1 MPGPATDPSF
11 TMYLGIDLGTSGV
24 KLLLLDD
31 AQAVVATAD
40 ATVPQ
45 HRPQPTWSEQHPADW
60 WTAVEA
66 AVAQL
71 RAQVPAAWAQVRGIG
86 LSGHMHG
93 AVVLGAQGQVL
104 RTAILW
110 NDGRASAEC
119 AQLEDA
125 VPTSRQITGNLA
137 MPGFTAPKLLWLRTH
152 EPAVFDQIRTVLL
165 PKDWLRLQLTGDAV
179 SDMSDA
185 SGTLWLDV
193 QARAWSPVMLRACGL
208 DVSHMPALAEG
219 NAATGTLR
227 SDVARHWGLGDRV
240 TVAAGA
246 GDNAASAVG
255 VGARTTGQGF
265 VSLGTS
271 GVVFRVTDAFA
282 PATERAVHA
291 FAHALPQRWHHMS
304 VMLSAASAFGW
315 VTRLTGR
322 SDEAQ
327 LSDAVGTLAPGRRAL
342 APLFLPY
349 LSGERTPHNNAA
361 ATGVFM
367 GLRAEHEAADLAYAV
382 MEGVGFGLL
391 DGLSAMRTAGAGQGG
406 AELAGTGTTPPVQA
420 EPVEARVAAGAA
432 DSALALVGGGARSN
446 PWAQLLAS
454 ALGTRLQRPQ
464 GAHAAAALGAA
475 RLAAMACGDDEALW
489 CKPLPA
495 DATFTPQPVQQA
507 LLAERYA
514 RFVALYPALQSQF

>member
-1 MPGPATDPSF
+1 
-11 TMYLGIDLGTSGV
+11 MYLGIDLGTSGV

-40 ATVPQ
+40 AAVPQ

-60 WTAVEA
+60 WAALEA

-104 RTAILW
+104 RPAILW

-255 VGARTTGQGF
+255 VGARTAGQGF

-322 SDEAQ
+322 GDEAQ
-327 LSDAVGTLAPGRRAL
+327 LSDAVGALAPGRRAL

-391 DGLSAMRTAGAGQGG
+391 DGLNAMRTAGAGQGG
-406 AELAGTGTTPPVQA
+406 AELAGTGTTIPVQA
-420 EPVEARVAAGAA
+420 APVEARVAAGAA

-454 ALGTRLQRPQ
+454 ALGTPLQRPQ
-464 GAHAAAALGAA
+464 GAHAAAALGVA
-475 RLAAMACGDDEALW
+475 RLAAMACGGDEALW

-495 DATFTPQPVQQA
+495 DATFTPQPAQQA
-507 LLAERYA
+507 LLADRYA

>member
-1 MPGPATDPSF
+1 
-11 TMYLGIDLGTSGV
+11 
-24 KLLLLDD
+24 
-31 AQAVVATAD
+31 
-40 ATVPQ
+40 
-45 HRPQPTWSEQHPADW
+45 
-60 WTAVEA
+60 
-66 AVAQL
+66 
-71 RAQVPAAWAQVRGIG
+71 
-86 LSGHMHG
+86 
-93 AVVLGAQGQVL
+93 
-104 RTAILW
+104 
-110 NDGRASAEC
+110 
-119 AQLEDA
+119 
-125 VPTSRQITGNLA
+125 

-152 EPAVFDQIRTVLL
+152 EPAVFGQIRTVLL
-165 PKDWLRLQLTGDAV
+165 PKDWLRLQLTGDMA

-193 QARAWSPVMLRACGL
+193 QARAWSPAMLQACGL
-208 DVSHMPALAEG
+208 DTSHMPTLAEG
-219 NAATGTLR
+219 SAPTGTLR
-227 SDVARHWGLGDRV
+227 GDVARRWGLGDGV
-240 TVAAGA
+240 VVAAGA

-255 VGARTTGQGF
+255 VGARMAGQGF

-291 FAHALPQRWHHMS
+291 FAHALPQCWHHMS

-315 VTRLTGR
+315 VARLTGR
-322 SDEAQ
+322 GDEAQ
-327 LSDAVGTLAPGRRAL
+327 LSDAVSVLNTTRQAQ

-391 DGLSAMRTAGAGQGG
+391 DGLNAMRVAGAGQGG
-406 AELAGTGTTPPVQA
+406 A
-420 EPVEARVAAGAA
+420 ARRDDA
-432 DSALALVGGGARSN
+432 ALALVGGGARSN

-454 ALGTRLQRPQ
+454 ALGTPLQRPQ

-475 RLAAMACGDDEALW
+475 RLAAMACGGDEARW
-489 CKPLPA
+489 CQPLPA
-495 DATFTPQPVQQA
+495 DATFVPQPARQA
-507 LLAERYA
+507 LLTERYA

>member
-1 MPGPATDPSF
+1 
-11 TMYLGIDLGTSGV
+11 MYLGIDLGTSGV
-24 KLLLLDD
+24 KLLLLDG
-31 AQAVVATAD
+31 AQTIVATAD
-40 ATVPQ
+40 AAVPQ
-45 HRPQPTWSEQHPADW
+45 YRPQPTWSEQHPADW
-60 WTAVEA
+60 MAAVET
-66 AVAQL
+66 AVAQM
-71 RAQVPAAWAQVRGIG
+71 RSQTPAAWAQVRGVG

-93 AVVLGAQGQVL
+93 AVVLGAQANVL
-104 RTAILW
+104 RPAILW

-119 AQLEDA
+119 AALEQA

-152 EPAVFDQIRTVLL
+152 EPEVFAQIRTVLL

-193 QARAWSPVMLRACGL
+193 QARAWSPAMLQASGL
-208 DVSHMPALAEG
+208 DASQMPLLAEG
-219 NAATGTLR
+219 SAATGTLR
-227 SDVARHWGLGDRV
+227 GDVARRWGLGDGV
-240 TVAAGA
+240 VVAAGA

-322 SDEAQ
+322 GDEAQ
-327 LSDAVGTLAPGRRAL
+327 LSDAVGSMPASRQAH

-367 GLRAEHEAADLAYAV
+367 GLRAEHDATDLAYAV

-391 DGLSAMRTAGAGQGG
+391 DGLNAMRAAQAVRGTATGKS
-406 AELAGTGTTPPVQA
+406 AGTNTAIHAGL
-420 EPVEARVAAGAA
+420 VESRRAPSTA

-454 ALGTRLQRPQ
+454 ALGTPLQRPV

-475 RLAAMACGDDEALW
+475 RLAAMACGGDEAHW
-489 CKPLPA
+489 CQPLPA
-495 DATFTPQPVQQA
+495 DATFTPQPPQQT

>member
-1 MPGPATDPSF
+1 
-11 TMYLGIDLGTSGV
+11 MYLGIDLGTSGV
-24 KLLLLDD
+24 KLLLLDE
-31 AQAVVATAD
+31 VHTVIATAD
-40 ATVPQ
+40 AAVPQ
-45 HRPQPTWSEQHPADW
+45 YRPHPTWSEQHPADW
-60 WTAVEA
+60 LAAVEA

-104 RTAILW
+104 RPAILW

-119 AQLEDA
+119 ALLEQA
-125 VPTSRQITGNLA
+125 VPTARQITGNLA

-152 EPAVFDQIRTVLL
+152 EPAVFAQIRTVLL
-165 PKDWLRLQLTGDAV
+165 PKDWLRLQLTGTAV

-193 QARAWSPVMLRACGL
+193 QARAWSPAMLQACGL
-208 DVSHMPALAEG
+208 DTSHMPALAEG
-219 NAATGTLR
+219 NAPTGTLLG
-227 SDVARHWGLGDRV
+227 DVARRWGLSEGV
-240 TVAAGA
+240 VVAAGA

-255 VGARTTGQGF
+255 VGARTAGQGF

-291 FAHALPQRWHHMS
+291 FAHALPQRWHHMA

-327 LSDAVGTLAPGRRAL
+327 LSDAVGAL
-342 APLFLPY
+342 STARQAQAPLFLPY
-349 LSGERTPHNNAA
+349 LSGERTPHNNTA

-367 GLRAEHEAADLAYAV
+367 GLRAEHDAADLAYAV

-391 DGLSAMRTAGAGQGG
+391 DGLNAMRAAGAGQGRASSDVG
-406 AELAGTGTTPPVQA
+406 A
-420 EPVEARVAAGAA
+420 
-432 DSALALVGGGARSN
+432 ALALVGGGARSN

-454 ALGTRLQRPQ
+454 ALGTPLQRPQ

-475 RLAAMACGDDEALW
+475 RLAAMACGGDEAHW
-489 CKPLPA
+489 CQPLPA
-495 DATFTPQPVQQA
+495 DATFVPQPAQQA
-507 LLAERYA
+507 LLTERYA

>member
-1 MPGPATDPSF
+1 
-11 TMYLGIDLGTSGV
+11 MYLGIDLGTSGV
-24 KLLLLDD
+24 KLLLLNG
-31 AQAVVATAD
+31 AQTLVATAD
-40 ATVPQ
+40 AAVPQ

-60 WTAVEA
+60 MAAVEA

-71 RAQVPAAWAQVRGIG
+71 RAQAPAAWAQVRGIG

-104 RTAILW
+104 RPAILW

-152 EPAVFDQIRTVLL
+152 EPAVFGQIRTVLL

-193 QARAWSPVMLRACGL
+193 QARAWSPAMLQACGL
-208 DVSHMPALAEG
+208 ETSHMPALAEG
-219 NAATGTLR
+219 SAPTGTLR
-227 SDVARHWGLGDRV
+227 GDVARRWGLGDGV
-240 TVAAGA
+240 VVAAGA

-255 VGARTTGQGF
+255 VGARTAGQGF

-327 LSDAVGTLAPGRRAL
+327 LSDAVGALSTTRRAQ

-361 ATGVFM
+361 ATGAFI

-391 DGLSAMRTAGAGQGG
+391 DGLNAMRAAAAGQGR
-406 AELAGTGTTPPVQA
+406 AAGDAVGSTATVQA
-420 EPVEARVAAGAA
+420 ELVEAHTAPGAAG
-432 DSALALVGGGARSN
+432 SALALVGGGARSN

-454 ALGTRLQRPQ
+454 ALGTPLQRPQ

-475 RLAAMACGDDEALW
+475 RLAAMACGGDEAHW
-489 CKPLPA
+489 CQPLPA
-495 DATFTPQPVQQA
+495 DATFMPQPAQQA

>member
-1 MPGPATDPSF
+1 
-11 TMYLGIDLGTSGV
+11 MYLGIDLGTSGV
-24 KLLLLDD
+24 KLLLLD
-31 AQAVVATAD
+31 ASQTVLATAD
-40 ATVPQ
+40 AAVPQ

-60 WTAVEA
+60 LTATESA
-66 AVAQL
+66 AAQL

-104 RTAILW
+104 RPAILW

-119 AQLEDA
+119 AQLEAA
-125 VPTSRQITGNLA
+125 VPASRQITGNLA

-152 EPAVFDQIRTVLL
+152 EPEVFARIEKVLL

-193 QARAWSPVMLRACGL
+193 QARAWSPPMLQACGL
-208 DVSHMPALAEG
+208 DTSHMPALTEG
-219 NAATGTLR
+219 NTATGTLR
-227 SDVARHWGLGDRV
+227 SDVARRWGLSEDV
-240 TVAAGA
+240 IVAAGA

-255 VGARTTGQGF
+255 VGARTAGQGF

-304 VMLSAASAFGW
+304 VMLSAAGAFGW
-315 VTRLTGR
+315 VTQLTGR
-322 SDEAQ
+322 RDEAQ
-327 LSDAVGTLAPGRRAL
+327 LSDAVGTLSTSRQTQ

-361 ATGVFM
+361 ATGAFV
-367 GLRAEHEAADLAYAV
+367 GLRAEHEAVDLAYAV

-391 DGLSAMRTAGAGQGG
+391 DGLNAMRAAEEGKGSAAGDRAGN
-406 AELAGTGTTPPVQA
+406 TTPVQA
-420 EPVEARVAAGAA
+420 GLVEARTVPSTAS
-432 DSALALVGGGARSN
+432 SALALVGGGARSN

-454 ALGTRLQRPQ
+454 ALGTPLQRPQ

-475 RLAAMACGDDEALW
+475 RLAAMACGGDEALW
-489 CKPLPA
+489 CQSLPA
-495 DATFTPQPVQQA
+495 DAAFSPQPAQQA

>member
-1 MPGPATDPSF
+1 
-11 TMYLGIDLGTSGV
+11 MYLGIDLGTSGV

-31 AQAVVATAD
+31 AHIVVATAD
-40 ATVPQ
+40 AAVPQ

-60 WTAVEA
+60 MAAVEA
-66 AVAQL
+66 AMEQL
-71 RAQVPAAWAQVRGIG
+71 RSQVPTAWAQVRGIG

-104 RTAILW
+104 RPAILW

-119 AQLEDA
+119 AALEQA
-125 VPTSRQITGNLA
+125 VPMSRQITGNLA
-137 MPGFTAPKLLWLRTH
+137 MPGFTAPKLLWLRAH

-193 QARAWSPVMLRACGL
+193 QARGWSPAMLQACGL
-208 DVSHMPALAEG
+208 DTSHMPALAEG
-219 NAATGTLR
+219 NAPTGTLR
-227 SDVARHWGLGDRV
+227 SDVARRWGLGGGV
-240 TVAAGA
+240 VVAAGA

-255 VGARTTGQGF
+255 VGARTAGQGF

-271 GVVFRVTDAFA
+271 GVVFRVTDSFA

-315 VTRLTGR
+315 ITRLTGR
-322 SDEAQ
+322 GDEAQ
-327 LSDAVGTLAPGRRAL
+327 LSDAVGAL
-342 APLFLPY
+342 VPSRQAQAPLFLPY

-391 DGLSAMRTAGAGQGG
+391 DGLNAMRAAGEGWGG
-406 AELAGTGTTPPVQA
+406 ATGLND
-420 EPVEARVAAGAA
+420 E
-432 DSALALVGGGARSN
+432 ALALVGGGARSN

-454 ALGTRLQRPQ
+454 ALGTPLQRPQ

-475 RLAAMACGDDEALW
+475 RLAAMACGGDEAHW
-489 CKPLPA
+489 CQPLPA
-495 DATFTPQPVQQA
+495 DATFTPQPAQQI
-507 LLAERYA
+507 LLADRYA